1 MNEHIIGIDNYTFWR
16 AFIKRLEVISL
27 KDTLLISNV
36 RIINPDDQPFK
47 GDVYIEDG
55 KIIQI
60 GQCLSRKAVQRID
73 GQNHDWLLLP
83 GYIDMHI
90 HGSAGHDTMDASPL
104 ALHEIAQ
111 SLVQEGVTG
120 FLATTMTQTIAKIE
134 SALVNVAQFEQQE
147 GEAILL
153 GIHVEGPFVSK
164 IRAGA
169 QPEEYMISPTIEQ
182 FANWQKMSC
191 YRIKQITVAP
201 EIEGGFTF
209 LEALKNFNVIPSIG
223 HSDATIEEVHQAVSL
238 GISQATHLYNQ
249 MRPFHHRDP
258 GVVGGVLLEDNIK
271 VELIVDCVHSHPQ
284 AVKLAYR
291 TKGAKGIILITDAM
305 RAKGLQYGEYDLGG
319 QTVYVSEK
327 GAHLANGALAGSV
340 LTMEQAVKNMK
351 AITNCSLQE
360 IVAMSSTN
368 AAEQLQLPM
377 KGRIEEGF
385 DADFV
390 LLDQQLNVQK
400 TICRGK
406 VVFEKS

>member
-147 GEAILL
+147 GEAVLL

-327 GAHLANGALAGSV
+327 
-340 LTMEQAVKNMK
+340 EP
-351 AITNCSLQE
+351 I
-360 IVAMSSTN
+360 
-368 AAEQLQLPM
+368 
-377 KGRIEEGF
+377 
-385 DADFV
+385 
-390 LLDQQLNVQK
+390 
-400 TICRGK
+400 
-406 VVFEKS
+406 

>member
-147 GEAILL
+147 GEAVLL

-223 HSDATIEEVHQAVSL
+223 HSDATIEEVHQAVTL

-258 GVVGGVLLEDNIK
+258 GVVGGVLLEDNVK

>member
-147 GEAILL
+147 GEAVLL

>member
-60 GQCLSRKAVQRID
+60 GQSLSRKAVQRID

-258 GVVGGVLLEDNIK
+258 GVVSGVLLEDNIK

-319 QTVYVSEK
+319 QTVYVNEK

>member
-1 MNEHIIGIDNYTFWR
+1 M
-16 AFIKRLEVISL
+16 

-36 RIINPDDQPFK
+36 RIINPDGQPFK
-47 GDVYIEDG
+47 GDVYMEDG

-90 HGSAGHDTMDASPL
+90 HGSAGHDTMDASQL

-147 GEAILL
+147 GEAVLL